1 MTQEPTVG
9 QWAVFDDGFGYHKYV
24 AQVIVRVT
32 AQKVMT
38 REGAYRERHH
48 LKENIRF
55 VGTRERCERLC
66 ARLQG
71 SVGLMADEQ
80 QRSSKRHQER
90 VEKMI
95 VEMST

>member
-1 MTQEPTVG
+1 MNVQPTVG
-9 QWAVFDDGFGYHKYV
+9 DWVVFNDGFIEPRYV
-24 AQVIVRVT
+24 AQRVTRVT

-95 VEMST
+95 AEMST